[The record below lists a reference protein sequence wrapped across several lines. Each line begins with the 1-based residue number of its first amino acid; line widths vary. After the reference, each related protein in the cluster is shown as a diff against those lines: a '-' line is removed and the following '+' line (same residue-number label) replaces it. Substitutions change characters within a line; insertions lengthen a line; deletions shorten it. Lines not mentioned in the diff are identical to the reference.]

1 MSSLPQL
8 LAYTHHPGYLT
19 ANINDAL
26 KNVTVHVPDLETLI
40 PSDLKPTVPYDEIP
54 IGKKRK
60 RSGNVKR
67 LNSRGEVFLNQ
78 IRSKRAKMELANARP
93 DMESS
98 PDYVQKF
105 HISSKNTCLYMQSFL
120 WSKST
125 GVCSFLVAC
134 SFPLIRYV
142 NLKTNVMFL

>member
-26 KNVTVHVPDLETLI
+26 KNVNINVPDLEALV

-54 IGKKRK
+54 VRKRK

-67 LNSRGEVFLNQ
+67 FHSRGEVFLNQ
-78 IRSKRAKMELANARP
+78 IRSKKAAKQELSNSRH
-93 DMESS
+93 DRQFS
-98 PDYVQKF
+98 PDCV
-105 HISSKNTCLYMQSFL
+105 
-120 WSKST
+120 
-125 GVCSFLVAC
+125 
-134 SFPLIRYV
+134 
-142 NLKTNVMFL
+142 